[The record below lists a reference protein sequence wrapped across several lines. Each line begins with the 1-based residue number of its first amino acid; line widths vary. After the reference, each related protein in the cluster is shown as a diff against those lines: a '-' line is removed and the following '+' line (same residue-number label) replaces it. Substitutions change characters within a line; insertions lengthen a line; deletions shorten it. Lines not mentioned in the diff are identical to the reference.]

1 MKSKS
6 RVQNI
11 CVHCA
16 TGLSIVC
23 IILLHYVRY
32 SLQDVC
38 DILTV
43 GGVSQLKCIHT
54 TEAQISC
61 RRTSAVNSQLYQPT
75 ATMQLTHLEAAVILG
90 ESTLHCH

>member
-1 MKSKS
+1 MSPKYL
-6 RVQNI
+6 
-11 CVHCA
+11 CLLCYWFC
-16 TGLSIVC
+16 LSIVC

-38 DILTV
+38 DILLTV

-61 RRTSAVNSQLYQPT
+61 RRTSAVNSELYQPT

-90 ESTLHCH
+90 ESKLNCH